1 MMLVKFIEIV
11 ENSTKTH
18 LSSSVDK
25 AGRFTLKEV
34 SINPEYVVCVR
45 EEERMG
51 QMLKEGYLPEGLDQ
65 RQKFTRVFLD
75 RGHTG
80 IDVVVVGDPEIVET
94 DLKRAKGN
102 KELLNG

>member
-1 MMLVKFIEIV
+1 MLVRFIEIV

-18 LSSSVDK
+18 LSSSVDR

-34 SINPEYVVCVR
+34 SINPRYVVCVR
-45 EEERMG
+45 EEERMTR
-51 QMLKEGYLPEGLDQ
+51 MLKEGYLPEGLDQ

-80 IDVVVVGDPEIVET
+80 IDVVVVGDPEIVEA
-94 DLKRAKGN
+94 DLKRAKGK

>member
-1 MMLVKFIEIV
+1 MLIKFIEIV

-34 SINPEYVVCVR
+34 SINPKYVVCVR
-45 EEERMG
+45 EEERMTRIL
-51 QMLKEGYLPEGLDQ
+51 QAGYLPEGLDQ

-75 RGHTG
+75 RGRTG
-80 IDVVVVGDPEIVET
+80 IDVVVVGEPEKVEA
-94 DLKRAKGN
+94 DLKRAKGK

>member
-1 MMLVKFIEIV
+1 MLIKFVEIV

-34 SINPEYVVCVR
+34 SINPKYVVWVR
-45 EEERMG
+45 EEERMTR
-51 QMLKEGYLPEGLDQ
+51 MLQEGYLPEGLDQ

-80 IDVVVVGDPEIVET
+80 IDVVVVGEPEKVEA
-94 DLKRAKGN
+94 DLKRAKGK

>member
-1 MMLVKFIEIV
+1 MLIKFIEII

-18 LSSSVDK
+18 LSSSSK
-25 AGRFTLKEV
+25 QGGRFTLKEV
-34 SINPEYVVCVR
+34 SINPKYVVCVR
-45 EEERMG
+45 EEDRM
-51 QMLKEGYLPEGLDQ
+51 QRMLEEGYLPEGLDK

-80 IDVVVVGDPEIVET
+80 IDIVVVGEPEKVEA

>member
-1 MMLVKFIEIV
+1 MLIKFIEIV

-45 EEERMG
+45 EEERMTR
-51 QMLKEGYLPEGLDQ
+51 MLREGYLPEGLDQ

-75 RGHTG
+75 RVHTG
-80 IDVVVVGDPEIVET
+80 IDVVVVGDPETIEA

>member
-1 MMLVKFIEIV
+1 MLIKFVEIV

-25 AGRFTLKEV
+25 GGRFTLKEV
-34 SINPEYVVCVR
+34 SINPKYVVCVR
-45 EEERMG
+45 EEERMTR
-51 QMLKEGYLPEGLDQ
+51 MLKEGYLPEGLDQ

-80 IDVVVVGDPEIVET
+80 IDVVVVGDPETIEA
-94 DLKRAKGN
+94 DLKRAKGK

>member
-1 MMLVKFIEIV
+1 MLIKFVEIV

-25 AGRFTLKEV
+25 GGRFTLKEV
-34 SINPEYVVCVR
+34 SINPKYVVCVR
-45 EEERMG
+45 EEERMTR
-51 QMLKEGYLPEGLDQ
+51 MLKEGYLPEGLDQ

-80 IDVVVVGDPEIVET
+80 IDVVVVGEPEKVEA
-94 DLKRAKGN
+94 DLKRAKGK

>member
-1 MMLVKFIEIV
+1 MLIKFIEIV
-11 ENSTKTH
+11 ENSTKTQ

-25 AGRFTLKEV
+25 TGRFTLKEV
-34 SINPEYVVCVR
+34 SINPKYVVCVR
-45 EEERMG
+45 EEERMA
-51 QMLKEGYLPEGLDQ
+51 QMLEEGYLPQGLDQ
-65 RQKFTRVFLD
+65 RQRFTRVFLD

-80 IDVVVVGDPEIVET
+80 IDVVVVGDPETVEA

>member
-1 MMLVKFIEIV
+1 MLIKFVEIV

-18 LSSSVDK
+18 LSAGST
-25 AGRFTLKEV
+25 GRFTLKEV

-45 EEERMG
+45 EEERMV
-51 QMLKEGYLPEGLDQ
+51 QLLKEGHLPEGLDQ

-80 IDVVVVGDPEIVET
+80 IDLVVIGEPEKVEA

>member
-1 MMLVKFIEIV
+1 MLIKFIEIV

-18 LSSSVDK
+18 LTSSVDK

-45 EEERMG
+45 EEERMTR
-51 QMLKEGYLPEGLDQ
+51 MLQEGYLPEGLDQ

-80 IDVVVVGDPEIVET
+80 IDVVVVGEPEKVEA
-94 DLKRAKGN
+94 DLKRAKGK

>member
-1 MMLVKFIEIV
+1 MLIKFIEIV
-11 ENSTKTH
+11 ENSTKTQ

-25 AGRFTLKEV
+25 GGRFTLKEV

-45 EEERMG
+45 EEERLG
-51 QMLKEGYLPEGLDQ
+51 RMLKEGYLPQGLDQ

-80 IDVVVVGDPEIVET
+80 IDVVVVGEPEKIEA

>member
-1 MMLVKFIEIV
+1 MLIKFIEIV

-45 EEERMG
+45 EEERMTR
-51 QMLKEGYLPEGLDQ
+51 MLQEGYLPEGLDQ

-80 IDVVVVGDPEIVET
+80 IDVVVVGEPEKIEA
-94 DLKRAKGN
+94 DLKRAKGK

>member
-1 MMLVKFIEIV
+1 MLIKFIEIV

-45 EEERMG
+45 EEERMTR
-51 QMLKEGYLPEGLDQ
+51 MLQEGYLPEGLDQ

-80 IDVVVVGDPEIVET
+80 IDVVVVGEPEKVEA
-94 DLKRAKGN
+94 DLKRAKGK

>member
-1 MMLVKFIEIV
+1 MLIKFIEIV

-25 AGRFTLKEV
+25 AGRFTLKEG

-45 EEERMG
+45 EEERMTR
-51 QMLKEGYLPEGLDQ
+51 MLQEGYLPEGLDQ

-80 IDVVVVGDPEIVET
+80 IDVVVVGEPEKVEA
-94 DLKRAKGN
+94 DLKRAKGK

>member
-1 MMLVKFIEIV
+1 MLIKFIEVV
-11 ENSTKTH
+11 ENSTKTR
-18 LSSSVDK
+18 LSNVGKS
-25 AGRFTLKEV
+25 GRFTLKEV

-45 EEERMG
+45 EEERM
-51 QMLKEGYLPEGLDQ
+51 QQLLTEGELPEGLDR

-80 IDVVVVGDPEIVET
+80 IDIVVIGEPEKIQA

>member
-1 MMLVKFIEIV
+1 MLIKFIEIV

-34 SINPEYVVCVR
+34 SINPEYVGCVR
-45 EEERMG
+45 EEERMMR
-51 QMLKEGYLPEGLDQ
+51 MLQEGYLPEGLDQ

-80 IDVVVVGDPEIVET
+80 IDVVVVGEPEKVEA
-94 DLKRAKGN
+94 DLKRAKGK

>member
-1 MMLVKFIEIV
+1 MLIKFVEIV

-25 AGRFTLKEV
+25 GGRFTLKEV
-34 SINPEYVVCVR
+34 SINPKYVVCVR
-45 EEERMG
+45 EEERMTR
-51 QMLKEGYLPEGLDQ
+51 MLKEGYLPEGLDQ

-80 IDVVVVGDPEIVET
+80 IDVVVVGEPEKIEA
-94 DLKRAKGN
+94 DLKRAKGK